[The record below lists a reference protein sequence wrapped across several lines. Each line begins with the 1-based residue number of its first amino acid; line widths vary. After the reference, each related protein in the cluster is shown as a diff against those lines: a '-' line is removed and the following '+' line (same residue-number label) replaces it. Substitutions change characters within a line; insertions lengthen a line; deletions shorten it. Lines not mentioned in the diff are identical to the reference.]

1 MGRAGL
7 RRRRRGRRLFST
19 ATGTLTVWNGRG
31 GNTFGPATELG
42 PGWEPYAAS
51 LMSVG
56 DVNGDGYADLA
67 ARQGDTLYVWNGRGA
82 NRFGPGTAV
91 GSGWSAYF

>member
-1 MGRAGL
+1 M
-7 RRRRRGRRLFST
+7 
-19 ATGTLTVWNGRG
+19 
-31 GNTFGPATELG
+31 
-42 PGWEPYAAS
+42 
-51 LMSVG
+51 G